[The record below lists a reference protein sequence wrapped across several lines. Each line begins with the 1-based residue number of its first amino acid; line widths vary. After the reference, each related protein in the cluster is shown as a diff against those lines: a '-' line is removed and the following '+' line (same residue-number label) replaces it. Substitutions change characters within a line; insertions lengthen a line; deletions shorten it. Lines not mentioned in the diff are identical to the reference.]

1 MQLPTI
7 DRTPNLRPAGA
18 EVASSGANR
27 VIPIAPVN
35 PISSA
40 STAAPFANSA
50 GPSPSAIDLVN
61 PALKPNGTAQPQTA
75 PPTEGEPV
83 YTSVVDP
90 SKRSSQVAL
99 APRDWTIHR
108 PAPEK
113 VENPPPKPMSQVL
126 MDHLRTMWTASASAI
141 QIEQVKN
148 QLTPSEP
155 LAPTQVPGDLAKEVL
170 TYAPSK
176 IKKTENI

>member
-1 MQLPTI
+1 
-7 DRTPNLRPAGA
+7 
-18 EVASSGANR
+18 
-27 VIPIAPVN
+27 
-35 PISSA
+35 
-40 STAAPFANSA
+40 
-50 GPSPSAIDLVN
+50 
-61 PALKPNGTAQPQTA
+61 
-75 PPTEGEPV
+75 
-83 YTSVVDP
+83 
-90 SKRSSQVAL
+90 
-99 APRDWTIHR
+99 
-108 PAPEK
+108 
-113 VENPPPKPMSQVL
+113 

>member
-7 DRTPNLRPAGA
+7 DRTPNMRPAGA
-18 EVASSGANR
+18 DLVSSGANR

-35 PISSA
+35 PSVNVSP
-40 STAAPFANSA
+40 AAQPGQSA
-50 GPSPSAIDLVN
+50 GPSAIDLVN
-61 PALKPNGTAQPQTA
+61 PALKIGAAVQPATA

-83 YTSVVDP
+83 YTSVPDP
-90 SKRSSQVAL
+90 TRRVEAAT
-99 APRDWTIHR
+99 APHDWTIHR

-113 VENPPPKPMSQVL
+113 VEDPPPKPLSQVL

-148 QLTPSEP
+148 QVTPAEP
-155 LAPTQVPGDLAKEVL
+155 LIPTQVPGDLAKEVL
-170 TYAPSK
+170 TYVPAK

>member
-7 DRTPNLRPAGA
+7 DRTPNLRSAGA
-18 EVASSGANR
+18 DLVSSGANR

-35 PISSA
+35 PSVNISV
-40 STAAPFANSA
+40 STTSNQGA
-50 GPSPSAIDLVN
+50 GPSAIDMVN
-61 PALKPNGTAQPQTA
+61 PALKAGATQSAVT

-83 YTSVVDP
+83 YTSVPDP
-90 SKRSSQVAL
+90 TKRSAEAAT
-99 APRDWTIHR
+99 APHDWTIHR

-113 VENPPPKPMSQVL
+113 VENPPPKPLSQVL

-148 QLTPSEP
+148 QVTPAEP
-155 LAPTQVPGDLAKEVL
+155 QIPTQVPGDLAKEAV
-170 TYAPSK
+170 TYTPAK